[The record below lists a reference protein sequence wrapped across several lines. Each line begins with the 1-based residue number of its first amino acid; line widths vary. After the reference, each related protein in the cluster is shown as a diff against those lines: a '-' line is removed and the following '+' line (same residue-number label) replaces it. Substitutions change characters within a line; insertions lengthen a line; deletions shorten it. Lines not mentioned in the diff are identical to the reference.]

1 MPLTETAIRAEK
13 AGATP
18 RKLSDGN
25 GLYLLISPTGAKWW
39 RFKYRFA
46 GKEKLLSL
54 GVYPD
59 TGLKLARTK
68 LGDARRLLAEGIDP
82 SEHRKT
88 VKATDSEAA
97 ANSFEAVSLEWLTKN
112 AHVWTEDHGEKIKR
126 RLQRDLFPWL
136 GKVPIGDITPAL
148 LLTTLRRIEARGRIE
163 TAHRALQNCSQI
175 FRYAVATSRAASD
188 PSRDLRGALP
198 PVKPKHHASITD
210 TKGVAQLL
218 RDLDSY
224 QGSFVTACAL
234 RLAPLL
240 FVRPGELRQAEWSE
254 FDLDAAEWRIPA
266 AKMKARVQHIVPLAQ
281 QAVASLRELEAL
293 SGRSKYVF
301 PGLRS
306 AQRPMSENTVNAA
319 LRRLGYDSD
328 QMTGHGF
335 RSIASTML
343 NEQGWNRDAIERQ
356 LAHGERD
363 SVRAAYNYA
372 EHLPERRRM
381 MQAWADYL
389 DGLKRS
395 NVVAGAFG
403 RAA

>member
-1 MPLTETAIRAEK
+1 MPPLTDTAIKAAKPRAK
-13 AGATP
+13 AY
-18 RKLSDGN
+18 RLSDQK
-25 GLYLLISPTGAKWW
+25 GLYLEVADSGGKWW
-39 RFKYRFA
+39 RFKYRVG
-46 GKEKLLSL
+46 GKEKRLSL

-68 LGDARRLLAEGIDP
+68 LDEARRLLAEGVDP
-82 SEHRKT
+82 AEHRKIT
-88 VKATDSEAA
+88 KAAGTDATA
-97 ANSFEAVSLEWLTKN
+97 DSFEAVALEWLTKN
-112 AHVWTEDHGEKIKR
+112 SHVWTEDHGEKIKR

-136 GKVPIGDITPAL
+136 GKIPVGDVTPAL

-175 FRYAVATSRAASD
+175 FRYAVATGRAASD

-210 TKGVAQLL
+210 VKGVAQLL
-218 RDLDSY
+218 RDLDGY

-234 RLAPLL
+234 RLAPML
-240 FVRPGELRQAEWSE
+240 FVRPGELRKAEWSE

-266 AKMKARVQHIVPLAQ
+266 AKMKARVQHIVPLAL
-281 QAVASLRELEAL
+281 QAIITLRELQAL

-306 AQRPMSENTVNAA
+306 VHRPMSENTVNAA
-319 LRRLGYDSD
+319 LRRLGYSSD

-343 NEQGWNRDAIERQ
+343 NEQGWHRDAIERQ

-372 EHLPERRRM
+372 EHLPERRKM
-381 MQAWADYL
+381 MQAWANYL
-389 DGLKRS
+389 DSLR
-395 NVVAGAFG
+395 GA
-403 RAA
+403 AQVTKNATA